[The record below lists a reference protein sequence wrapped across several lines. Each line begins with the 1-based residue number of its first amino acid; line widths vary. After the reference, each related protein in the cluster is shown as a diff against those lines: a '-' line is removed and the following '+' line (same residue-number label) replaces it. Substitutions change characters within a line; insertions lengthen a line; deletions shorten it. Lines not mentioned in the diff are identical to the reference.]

1 MAFGPEDF
9 RQKLDV
15 SRETLADLTLYAEL
29 LVKWQK
35 KINLISGKTLDA
47 VWERHFLD
55 SAQIAFLE
63 PAPEGPWLDF
73 GSGAGFPGLVVSLIH
88 KKTPGFR
95 MHLVESNGKKV
106 AFLREVIRA
115 TGAPAQVH
123 SVRMEDL
130 TPFPVKTI
138 SARAVATVSDLL
150 ALAEGFVTLSPT
162 FIFPKGQDVDQELT
176 EASKYWNIDLDKY
189 PSMTDPQGVILR
201 IKDVARV

>member
-1 MAFGPEDF
+1 MTVGPDDF
-9 RQKLDV
+9 RRKLNV
-15 SRETLADLTLYAEL
+15 SRETLADLALYGEL
-29 LVKWQK
+29 LAKWQK
-35 KINLISGKTLDA
+35 KINLVSGRTLDDI
-47 VWERHFLD
+47 WERHFLD
-55 SAQIAFLE
+55 SAQLAFLD

-95 MHLVESNGKKV
+95 MHLVESNGKKA

-123 SVRMEDL
+123 GVRMEEL

-138 SARAVATVSDLL
+138 SARAVAPVSDLL
-150 ALAEGFVTLSPT
+150 SLAQGFMTLSPI

-176 EASKYWNIDLDKY
+176 EASKCWNIDLDKY